1 MALLQRHDGW
11 PTAVVADAVAV
22 VVFAAI
28 GRASHHESTGI
39 RGVWHT
45 AWPFLAGAALGLA
58 LTAYT
63 RVRPTSIGAGVRVWV
78 WTLVIGMVLRSATG
92 GGTAVAFVVVATVVL
107 GVFLVG
113 WRAALLRHTWSR
125 RIGPFRRPR
134 GTP

>member
-1 MALLQRHDGW
+1 MFGMRRRRDWQL
-11 PTAVVADAVAV
+11 AVAADAVAV

-63 RVRPTSIGAGVRVWV
+63 RVRPTSIPAGVRVWV

-92 GGTAVAFVVVATVVL
+92 SGTAVAFVLVAAIVL

-113 WRAALLRHTWSR
+113 WRAALMRRTWSR
-125 RIGPFRRPR
+125 RIKPFRWPR
-134 GTP
+134 RTH